1 MLAICS
7 TPVRVYNKSA
17 HWRQRSAAGGSRM
30 YIDSETHNKKIKKLE
45 DEVSMYKTLNK
56 KLMTLASWNLRS
68 CHSALKNSQE
78 MLELLQDE
86 GNYSSGVQFDD
97 WTDSEGK

>member
-1 MLAICS
+1 MLAICT

-17 HWRQRSAAGGSRM
+17 HWRQRSAASGSRM
-30 YIDSETHNKKIKKLE
+30 YIDSETHNEKIKKLE

-68 CHSALKNSQE
+68 CHSTLKNSQE

-86 GNYSSGVQFDD
+86 GNYSSGVQFTDRA
-97 WTDSEGK
+97 DSERK